1 MGIYAMARGLKNLF
15 PGLAYMPGDTAVH
28 RLHPLPKLLLLI
40 IYSTSVIVFSHVV
53 TALALFFVLLVFY
66 GISGLGPGFFLRKL
80 RVILLFGLLIML
92 IQVISVRQGYLLL
105 EYAVFSSIT
114 LRIWSAGA
122 VAGLV
127 MMLRFINIIASS
139 YLFVSTTDP
148 NKLVYALMQA
158 GLPYRYGF
166 ALITSLRFI
175 PVFTRELTI
184 IRNAQMAKG
193 IDLEGMSP
201 GKILRAVK
209 YLLTPLVICALNK
222 VDYLAVSMESRAF
235 GLYSGRSYLFKQS
248 VDKKEWL
255 ILATGTILLL
265 AGGIFLTHCF

>member
-1 MGIYAMARGLKNLF
+1 MAKNLKNLF
-15 PGLAYMPGDTAVH
+15 PGLAYVPGDTFVH

-40 IYSTSVIVFSHVV
+40 VYSVSVIIFSQVV
-53 TALALFFVLLVFY
+53 PAVALFFILLVFY
-66 GISGLGPGFFLRKL
+66 GRSGLGPVFFLRKL
-80 RVILLFGLLIML
+80 RVILMFGLLMML
-92 IQVISVRQGYLLL
+92 VQVISVRQGTLLW
-105 EYAVFSSIT
+105 EYAVFGGVT
-114 LRIWSAGA
+114 LRVWSAGA
-122 VAGLV
+122 AAGLV

-148 NKLVYALMQA
+148 NKLAYALMQV

-166 ALITSLRFI
+166 MLITSLRFI
-175 PVFTRELTI
+175 PVFTQELTI

-193 IDLEGMSP
+193 IDLEGVTP
-201 GKILRAVK
+201 GKALRAVK

-235 GLYSGRSYLFKQS
+235 GLFPGRSYLFEQS

-255 ILATGTILLL
+255 FLAACTVLLL
-265 AGGIFLTHCF
+265 AGGLFLTRCY